1 MQQAQDV
8 KDKLRKIER
17 EMSKL
22 RTKQLEM
29 KRDGQ
34 PHVSSNSGK
43 TDSIASNNF
52 LKFQSNGRLS
62 HIHLSNIKI
71 PSIPLARLLM
81 KGNPCTSDA
90 F

>member
-1 MQQAQDV
+1 MQQAQDM

-17 EMSKL
+17 EMFKL

-34 PHVSSNSGK
+34 PHVSSNPGK
-43 TDSIASNNF
+43 TDSIASDNF

-62 HIHLSNIKI
+62 HPFIKYKDTFN
-71 PSIPLARLLM
+71 PTGSIAHEGKPPH
-81 KGNPCTSDA
+81 K
-90 F
+90 